1 MDGVTMVERSVRGSV
16 INAYFKF
23 VEKKWGK
30 QGLDACIADI
40 GLSEEVKD
48 GLYYPDAY
56 RENVLRWIERT
67 YGRENIVEAGKFVV
81 KNLGLLGW
89 LVRYASLKVLAES
102 FPKNY
107 SEVYTFGQVR
117 VDASLKERI
126 SMKLYD
132 VNRVDISCDSWLGV
146 CEGALEMTRTK
157 GKVSKTRCQLKGDVY
172 CEYIIDYGK

>member
-1 MDGVTMVERSVRGSV
+1 MVERSVRGTV

-30 QGLDACIADI
+30 AGLTACIENL
-40 GLSEEVKD
+40 GLTEVIKD

-56 RENVLRWIERT
+56 RENILRWIERT
-67 YGRENIVEAGKFVV
+67 YGRENIVDAGKFVV

-89 LVRYASLKVLAES
+89 LVKYASVKVLAES

-107 SEVYTFGQVR
+107 SEIYTFGQAR
-117 VDASLKERI
+117 VDTSLRNRI

-132 VNRVDISCDSWLGV
+132 VNRTDVSCDSWIGV
-146 CEGALEMTRTK
+146 CKGVLEMTHTK
-157 GKVSKTRCQLKGDVY
+157 GTVKKTRCQLNGDVY